1 MENPIKV
8 SEDLKSSFAVS
19 PELAYNS
26 SNKEYVVV
34 WSFTGS
40 SGSDL
45 ALQRFS
51 STGNLIG
58 DNLQIPENGNFINAP
73 DITYN
78 NRGNQYLVSFWNNA
92 PDSNQGLF
100 GQLLSANGVPIGNNL
115 FINNARFEP
124 SFLYNLNQNE
134 YFQTSRRF
142 PGGNA
147 IFGQRID
154 SNGTLINSVIRID
167 STGDSAPNGEVAFNN
182 IDNQYLATW
191 RDQSASGT
199 DVVGRLISADGS
211 FVSGQFDIAEG
222 TGLAFSINTAFDS
235 TNTQFLVAYGVP
247 DEGDVRAQLVDADG
261 TAIGNEIV
269 VIDNGFNTRGND
281 AISVAFSEDLG
292 IYLLAAATNSGLLG
306 QFISKDG
313 SLIDDAFVISP
324 RSDIFQNSAVYNPD
338 ESQFA
343 VSWNFNFSN
352 EGIFVQLI
360 SPPENFI
367 NGTSGNDFLTGTP
380 QSDRLNG
387 LNGND
392 IIIGKN
398 GNDTL
403 NGGNGRDRLF
413 GKDGNDSL
421 LGGNGRDFLI
431 GGIGDDFLD
440 GGKNND
446 LLFGGKGNDQFVLR
460 KGDGLDT
467 IFDYQD
473 GTDSFLLAESL
484 VFEDLMIAQNFGRTT
499 ISLTQTSEDLA
510 TLVNVD
516 ASDIGVEDF
525 FTLV

>member
-1 MENPIKV
+1 MANPIKV

-34 WSFTGS
+34 WSFRGDD
-40 SGSDL
+40 GGDL

-51 STGNLIG
+51 STGDLIG

-100 GQLLSANGVPIGNNL
+100 GQLLSANGVPVGNNL
-115 FINNARFEP
+115 FINDARFEP
-124 SFLYNLNQNE
+124 SFLYNFNQNE

-154 SNGTLINSVIRID
+154 SDGSLIDSAIRID
-167 STGDSAPNGEVAFNN
+167 STGDSAPNGEVALNN

-191 RDQSASGT
+191 RNQSESPA
-199 DVVGRLISADGS
+199 DVVGRLISTDGS
-211 FVSGQFDIAEG
+211 FVSGQFDIVEDA
-222 TGLAFSINTAFDS
+222 GLVFSIDTAFDPTS
-235 TNTQFLVAYGVP
+235 TQFLIAYGNP
-247 DEGDVRAQLVDADG
+247 SEGDVRAQLVDADG
-261 TAIGNEIV
+261 TAIGSEIAIV
-269 VIDNGFNTRGND
+269 DDGFQIAGED
-281 AISVAFSEDLG
+281 FVSVAFSEELG
-292 IYLLAAATNSGLLG
+292 IYLLTATTNSGLLG

-313 SLIDDAFVISP
+313 SLIDDTFIISP
-324 RSDIFQNSAVYNPD
+324 RSDISQNSVVYNPD

-343 VSWNFNFSN
+343 VSWNFNLSN

-380 QSDRLNG
+380 QNDRING
-387 LNGND
+387 FD
-392 IIIGKN
+392 
-398 GNDTL
+398 GNDTIL
-403 NGGNGRDRLF
+403 GKSGNDTIDGGAGRDRLF
-413 GKDGNDSL
+413 GRDGNDSL
-421 LGGNGRDFLI
+421 LGGNGRDFLV
-431 GGIGDDFLD
+431 GGRGNDFLD
-440 GGKNND
+440 GGTNND
-446 LLFGGKGNDQFVLR
+446 WLFGGKGDDQFVLR

-467 IFDYQD
+467 IFDYRD
-473 GTDSFLLAESL
+473 GTDSFLLAEGL
-484 VFEDLMIAQNFGRTT
+484 VFEDLTIAQNFGITT
-499 ISLTQTSEDLA
+499 ISLTQTSEEL
-510 TLVNVD
+510 TSLVNVD
-516 ASDIGVEDF
+516 ANDIGIEDF